1 MIIKKE
7 IVDSLFA
14 QFGESDITQL
24 SIREVGKLV
33 AQIEQ
38 QSGQEFIHMEM
49 GVPGLPA
56 SSIAIEAEKHAL
68 DTGLAAQSW
77 YYTVGSDDGSYW
89 INFHETCF
97 AAAPRLSR
105 PTRKR
110 SPSPSAPSSKGWTGR
125 SALICAPSSTCR

>member
-56 SSIAIEAEKHAL
+56 SAIAIEAEKHAL
-68 DTGLAAQSW
+68 DTGLAAQYPNIEGIPFAKTEIARFAKLFINIDVSPLNCVP
-77 YYTVGSDDGSYW
+77 TVGGMQGS
-89 INFHETCF
+89 F
-97 AAAPRLSR
+97 AALLAAARTNPDK
-105 PTRKR
+105 P
-110 SPSPSAPSSKGWTGR
+110 
-125 SALICAPSSTCR
+125 